1 MGIFISAGK
10 TVECVLIAVFFA
22 CFLTLISVKS
32 LGILQSCGYS
42 LKAFFGWAKRKNN
55 MAQCRLNL
63 LAFACVLSCAVL
75 SLCFSFLGGWGAVIG
90 LAAYVIFFVLYAYAD
105 NARALRVSFSLTG
118 RFKRLLATMWLIS
131 ALLCYIAV
139 TLLNFGD
146 YVWGAKLF
154 SVLKYCT
161 LAVFPLALLLII
173 ALANLITLIWE
184 KPINASYVRKAK
196 QKLAASS
203 VKIIGITGSYGKT
216 SVKEILCGVLSQ
228 KYNVIATPKSY
239 NTPLGLARTI
249 NGNDLEGCDFLI
261 AEMGAKRVGD
271 IAELCAI
278 CPPDYSLIT
287 GICPQHL
294 ESFKTIENII
304 SCKGEIIPAT
314 KNFCVLSGDCAEY
327 FGDIAG
333 DKRVSDC
340 VSCVKATCDG
350 TKFTLTLGGESATVK
365 TKLLGEHSAK
375 NIGLCAFVACEL
387 GVPFA
392 DICAAIEK
400 LDFVEHRLQ
409 LIKSNGV
416 NILDDGYNANIAGAE
431 AALNVLKS
439 FEGRKICV
447 TPGIVE
453 LGVLEK
459 SENKELGKKLAG
471 LDFVILVGETLV
483 TAVKAGY
490 TENGGDTEKLAI
502 VPALPF
508 AQEKLKEII
517 KAGDAVLFLNDLPER
532 YL

>member
-1 MGIFISAGK
+1 MGIFISSGK
-10 TVECVLIAVFFA
+10 TVECVLTAAFFA
-22 CFLTLISVKS
+22 CFLTLIAVKP
-32 LGILQSCGYS
+32 LGMLQSCGYS
-42 LKAFFGWAKRKNN
+42 LKSFFGWAKRKNN

-63 LAFACVLSCAVL
+63 LAFACVLSCAVI
-75 SLCFSFLGGWGAVIG
+75 SLCFSFLGSWAAVIG
-90 LAAYVIFFVLYAYAD
+90 LAAYAIFFILYAYAA
-105 NARALRVSFSLTG
+105 NARALRTSFSLTG
-118 RFKRLLATMWLIS
+118 RFKRLLAVMWLVS

-161 LAVFPLALLLII
+161 LAVFPLGLLLII

-184 KPINASYVRKAK
+184 KPINAGYIRKAK
-196 QKLAASS
+196 QKLASS
-203 VKIIGITGSYGKT
+203 DVKVIGITGSYGKT
-216 SVKEILCGVLSQ
+216 SVKNLLYGILSA
-228 KYNVIATPKSY
+228 KYKVIATPKSY
-239 NTPLGLARTI
+239 NTPLGLAKTI
-249 NGNDLEGCDFLI
+249 NDNDLEGCDFFI
-261 AEMGAKRVGD
+261 AEMGARKAGD
-271 IAELCAI
+271 IKELCSI

-333 DKRVSDC
+333 DKRVPDC
-340 VSCVKATCDG
+340 VSCVKATCEG
-350 TKFTLTLGGESATVK
+350 TEFILTLGGGSAKVK

-375 NIGLCAFVACEL
+375 NIGLCAYAAYEL

-400 LDFVEHRLQ
+400 IDFVEHRLQ

-416 NILDDGYNANIAGAE
+416 NILDDGYNANIAGVE
-431 AALNVLKS
+431 AALNVLRS
-439 FEGRKICV
+439 FGGRKICV

-453 LGVLEK
+453 LGVLEE
-459 SENKELGKKLAG
+459 SENKEFGKKLAG

-490 TENGGDTEKLAI
+490 TENGGDPEKIEI
-502 VPALPF
+502 VPALPT
-508 AQEKLKEII
+508 AQEKLKDII
-517 KAGDAVLFLNDLPER
+517 KSGDTVLFLNDLPER